1 MPPDLEVELP
11 ATVCAEPAP
20 ASPLRKLVQ
29 GWKDRANAST
39 QRRYDEQGSSH
50 RAVWRERARAE
61 YHAKA
66 AAEGRTV
73 RAYTR
78 LDALTDEDR
87 ADHERA
93 KGREKKQRLRAKK
106 KALDASAM
114 AALPLYGRF

>member
-1 MPPDLEVELP
+1 MKKTIRNWMV
-11 ATVCAEPAP
+11 TSR
-20 ASPLRKLVQ
+20 ASIVDIQRQYDKQ
-29 GWKDRANAST
+29 GEAN
-39 QRRYDEQGSSH
+39 
-50 RAVWRERARAE
+50 RAVWRAIAHAD

-78 LDALTDEDR
+78 LDALTDVER

-93 KGREKKQRLRAKK
+93 KRRKKQQDYRAKK
-106 KALDASAM
+106 KADDAGTM